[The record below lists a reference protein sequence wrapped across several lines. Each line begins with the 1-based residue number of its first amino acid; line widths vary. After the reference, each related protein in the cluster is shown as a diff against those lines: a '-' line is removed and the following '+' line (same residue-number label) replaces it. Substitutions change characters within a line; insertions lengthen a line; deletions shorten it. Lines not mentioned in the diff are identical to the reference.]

1 MYFNQQIN
9 VLTKNGKYR
18 AQGENYEELTTLSPY
33 THIVC
38 MQSITP
44 SKNGNSPSVML

>member
-18 AQGENYEELTTLSPY
+18 AQGENYEELVVQNY
-33 THIVC
+33 HIVA
-38 MQSITP
+38 I
-44 SKNGNSPSVML
+44 